1 MEWPKMMYLHDGS
14 LAYKVV
20 ESRAEAEEYKAK
32 GYVFERWGA
41 KPKKEPLPMPRTDPP
56 KAPPKKS
63 HKKKPSPKITVRR
76 DFDASKIK
84 ETTENDGNSGAQPGK
99 TLEGEQGIG

>member
-20 ESRAEAEEYKAK
+20 HSRAEAEEYRAK
-32 GYVFERWGA
+32 GYVFERWEA
-41 KPKKEPLPMPRTDPP
+41 KPKREPLPMPRTDP
-56 KAPPKKS
+56 PPKKS

-84 ETTENDGNSGAQPGK
+84 ENAASGSNSGTQPGQA
-99 TLEGEQGIG
+99 LEGEQGVG